1 MTTKNLLVFSVLIA
15 LSMASWY
22 LSELYNAIEDQ
33 TEEITLPTNQFY
45 MLSTKIL
52 GTDSNGESLYKIEAN
67 HAQQLENDKIKFENV
82 YITYSIESDVPWT
95 INANSAIASA
105 NHEAFSLSG
114 NVLAKS
120 TNKLSGEITE
130 ISTQYLELQPRKY
143 TVKTTS
149 PVKIKIGEK
158 ILAATGLLALL
169 DENQLM
175 LESSVNGEFL
185 PQ

>member
-1 MTTKNLLVFSVLIA
+1 MTIKNLLVFSVLIA

-52 GTDSNGESLYKIEAN
+52 GTDSNGKSLYKIEAN

-82 YITYSIESDVPWT
+82 YITYSIESNVPWT

-114 NVLAKS
+114 NVLAKN

-158 ILAATGLLALL
+158 ILTATGLLALL

-175 LESSVNGEFL
+175 LESNVNGEFL